1 MQMYKVF
8 DSVNEIVFSSDNFL
22 FNAVNIVSH
31 QEIKDYDKVGGNLF
45 HIRSD
50 DPYTKMMDW
59 YKDYVF
65 IEAAGGLVVNNGRY
79 LWIYRN
85 NMWDLPKGKL
95 EEDESFEN
103 AAVREVIEECGLNEQ
118 LKIVNLLYDSYHTY
132 CQSGCNYL
140 KKTRW
145 YLMNYK
151 GTGELSPQI
160 EEGITKVV
168 WATREESC
176 EFSDL
181 SYGTIKNVWG
191 ALEDV

>member
-1 MQMYKVF
+1 MYKVF

-22 FNAVNIVSH
+22 FNAVNILSN

-45 HIRSD
+45 HVHSD
-50 DPYTKMMDW
+50 DPYAKMMDW

-65 IEAAGGLVVNNGRY
+65 VEAAGGLVVNNGRY

-95 EEDESFEN
+95 EGKESFKH

-118 LKIVNLLYDSYHTY
+118 LEIVNLLYDSYHTY
-132 CQSGCNYL
+132 SQRGCKYL

-145 YLMNYK
+145 YLMNYNGAGK
-151 GTGELSPQI
+151 LSPQT

-176 EFSDL
+176 EFSDM

-191 ALEDV
+191 ALEDA